1 MKKKKT
7 DYIWIN
13 LGLLMVAAGIV
24 LFRNPNK
31 FASGGVSG
39 VSLLMTYFFPNWPV
53 GGIMLVLN
61 GFILLLGYLLLGKE
75 KALGSVYGTIV
86 LSAMIWLIEIIVP
99 LKQPLTDQKFLEL
112 IYSVFIPGLGTALVF
127 HYGATTG
134 GTDIVA
140 QILSKFFKWK
150 ITTSLMA
157 ADILIALSAGLL
169 FGAEASLYSMLG
181 VFLKSFL
188 MDGFMESLRIY
199 KIVVI
204 ISDKSMDIQNFICN
218 VIKRGAT
225 VHTARGAYTE
235 QNRDVITTVLSRR
248 QAIQLQQFVKQE
260 DPGAFITISNTT
272 EIIGKGFG
280 GFE

>member
-24 LFRNPNK
+24 FFRNPNK

-39 VSLLMTYFFPNWPV
+39 VSLLLTYFFPGWPV

-61 GFILLLGYLLLGKE
+61 GFILLMGYLLLGKE
-75 KALGSVYGTIV
+75 KSLGSVYGTVV
-86 LSAMIWLIEIIVP
+86 LSAMIWLIEIIAP
-99 LKQPLTDQKFLEL
+99 LNHPLTDQKFLEL
-112 IYSVFIPGLGTALVF
+112 IYSVFIPGLGTAIVF

-157 ADILIALSAGLL
+157 ADFLIALSAGLL
-169 FGAEASLYSMLG
+169 FGAEACLYSVLG

-248 QAIQLQQFVKQE
+248 QAIRLQQFVKQE
-260 DPGAFITISNTT
+260 DPAAFITISNTT